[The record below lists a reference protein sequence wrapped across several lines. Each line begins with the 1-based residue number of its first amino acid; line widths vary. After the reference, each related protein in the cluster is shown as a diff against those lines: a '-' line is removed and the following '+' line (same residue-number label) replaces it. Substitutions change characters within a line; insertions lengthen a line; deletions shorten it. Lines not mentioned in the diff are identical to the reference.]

1 MNKLLGLSLVATTLI
16 AASLIADKTFADQ
29 TVQGTSATVAVNG
42 TLGADNTN
50 PDSKIPEGDDNW
62 INVTVPTSTIF
73 YNTPKDPT
81 VKSPTYKIVN
91 NSGRPVDV
99 SATAFTADSEND
111 APSSFSLT
119 LQTVGTTTNI
129 ATTATT
135 NLVNAGAV
143 NTSLNAKLI
152 TLANKEGKMT
162 STVAATAAT
171 AGDNASTFT
180 YGGSSTATAMTQL
193 KYNLG
198 LTFKSVGW

>member
-73 YNTPKDPT
+73 YSTPTSST

-99 SATAFTADSEND
+99 LATAFTADSTNV
-111 APSSFSLT
+111 APKDFILT
-119 LQTVGTTTNI
+119 LQTVGTTSNI

-143 NTSLNAKLI
+143 NTSLDNKLI
-152 TLANKEGKMT
+152 TLANKDGRMT
-162 STVAATAAT
+162 STGTAT

>member
-16 AASLIADKTFADQ
+16 AASLMADKTFADQ
-29 TVQGTSATVAVNG
+29 TVQGSSATVAVNG

-99 SATAFTADSEND
+99 LATAFTADSTNV

-143 NTSLNAKLI
+143 NTSLDNKLI
-152 TLANKEGKMT
+152 TLANKDGKMT
-162 STVAATAAT
+162 SAGTAT

-180 YGGSSTATAMTQL
+180 YGGSSDTKTMTQL

>member
-73 YNTPKDPT
+73 YNTPTNST

-99 SATAFTADSEND
+99 SATAFTADSTNVAPND
-111 APSSFSLT
+111 FSLT
-119 LQTVGTTTNI
+119 LQT
-129 ATTATT
+129 
-135 NLVNAGAV
+135 
-143 NTSLNAKLI
+143 
-152 TLANKEGKMT
+152 
-162 STVAATAAT
+162 
-171 AGDNASTFT
+171 
-180 YGGSSTATAMTQL
+180 
-193 KYNLG
+193 
-198 LTFKSVGW
+198 

>member
-29 TVQGTSATVAVNG
+29 TVQGSSATVAVNG

-73 YNTPKDPT
+73 YNTPKDAT
-81 VKSPTYKIVN
+81 VKSPTYNIVN

-99 SATAFTADSEND
+99 SATAFTADSANVAPND
-111 APSSFSLT
+111 FSLT
-119 LQTVGTTTNI
+119 LQTVGTASNI
-129 ATTATT
+129 ATTAMTK
-135 NLVNAGAV
+135 LVDAGAV
-143 NTSLNAKLI
+143 TTSLNVKLI

-162 STVAATAAT
+162 SAGTAT
-171 AGDNASTFT
+171 AGDNESTFT
-180 YGGSSTATAMTQL
+180 YGGSSTTTTMTQL

>member
-143 NTSLNAKLI
+143 NTSLDNKLI
-152 TLANKEGKMT
+152 TLANKDGRMT
-162 STVAATAAT
+162 STGTAT

-180 YGGSSTATAMTQL
+180 YGGSSKTDTMTQL

>member
-143 NTSLNAKLI
+143 NTSLDNKLI
-152 TLANKEGKMT
+152 TLANKDGRMT
-162 STVAATAAT
+162 STGTAT

-180 YGGSSTATAMTQL
+180 YGGSSDTKTMTQL